1 MSAGLLPSAHPEGR
15 STQGDPMSETVAP
28 LVLVVDDDDS
38 LRTAL
43 LRLLAA
49 AGFEG
54 RGYPSAGDVLL
65 EPLPDRAAC
74 MVLDLRMPG
83 PSGLDLQS
91 ALQRQGH
98 DIPIVFLT
106 AHGDVHDSV
115 RAMKGGAVD
124 FLLKPVDRETL
135 LDAVRRALATGASR
149 AAAHAERALLTS
161 RLATLTARE
170 RQIFDQVAAGR
181 RNKEIARDL
190 GIAERTVK
198 AERASMAA
206 KLGVTSAAEI
216 GCLSEQLRR
225 TNPPAAG
232 TAL

>member
-1 MSAGLLPSAHPEGR
+1 
-15 STQGDPMSETVAP
+15 MSEAGGP

-38 LRTAL
+38 FRTAM

-49 AGFEG
+49 AGFEA

-65 EPLPDRAAC
+65 EPLPERAAC
-74 MVLDLRMPG
+74 LVLDLRMPG

-98 DIPIVFLT
+98 EIPIVFLT
-106 AHGDVHDSV
+106 AHGKVHDSV

-124 FLLKPVDRETL
+124 FLIKPVDRETL
-135 LDAVRRALATGASR
+135 LDAVRRALAYGAAR
-149 AAAHAERALLTS
+149 AGARAERAVLLS

-198 AERASMAA
+198 GERASMAA
-206 KLGVTSAAEI
+206 KLGVTSSAEI
-216 GCLSEQLRR
+216 GRLAEQLRR
-225 TNPPAAG
+225 TI
-232 TAL
+232 